1 MGIPKGIT
9 REHVEQAMQQLNEGI
24 DHPFGESVRYD
35 LWYEGRTY
43 APKAVVAL
51 AAKSA
56 TGASLGPHDFSGGEG
71 GGAANRVLSSL
82 GFDIRP
88 KAAVSDQGRAVWLE
102 MTQSSHRHGGPGW
115 EFGTC
120 LWSPSRSR
128 TDTDSYAIMRKPEEG
143 DRVLHSQDSAFVG
156 ESVVSQ
162 RWREVAEEPPS
173 AAPWEGMSPYY
184 RIEVRDYRP
193 FDQSYR
199 PGFPIWPWYSTV
211 RTSRRALISGAP
223 T

>member
-120 LWSPSRSR
+120 LWS
-128 TDTDSYAIMRKPEEG
+128 
-143 DRVLHSQDSAFVG
+143 L
-156 ESVVSQ
+156 
-162 RWREVAEEPPS
+162 WVANS
-173 AAPWEGMSPYY
+173 
-184 RIEVRDYRP
+184 
-193 FDQSYR
+193 
-199 PGFPIWPWYSTV
+199 
-211 RTSRRALISGAP
+211 
-223 T
+223 